1 MESTLIHTF
10 SQSGWVGKFIM
21 FSLFAFSILTWG
33 VIAKKIKEARDRK
46 KETEAFLKMFHSD
59 ADFFSI
65 RSNFKGTAPI
75 TEVFNAGI
83 DHLLQF
89 VGFGQEAPAP
99 QTAAHSSSVAVA
111 EMAPAHIELSRK
123 EVSLIEGALE
133 RKITQQL
140 MKLDQFNVVLAI
152 TSAAGPL
159 FGLLGTVWGIM
170 EAFRSMGTAGNASI
184 AVVAPGI
191 SEALVTTVA
200 GLMVAIP
207 ALIAFNVI
215 VNEVKKQ
222 AINLENFAA
231 EFLSLIKQRYLT
243 K

>member
-1 MESTLIHTF
+1 MESPLVHSFSESGTIGQLI
-10 SQSGWVGKFIM
+10 M
-21 FSLFAFSILTWG
+21 LSLFAFSILTWG

-46 KETEAFLKMFHSD
+46 RNTEVFLSLFHSD
-59 ADFFSI
+59 TDFFTL
-65 RSNFKGTAPI
+65 RSDFKETSPI
-75 TEVFNAGI
+75 SEVFNAGI
-83 DHLLQF
+83 DHLVQF
-89 VGFGQEAPAP
+89 VDVGEEEAPQRP
-99 QTAAHSSSVAVA
+99 GSSVRVA
-111 EMAPAHIELSRK
+111 ERAPAQIELSRK
-123 EVSLIEGALE
+123 EVSLIEGTLE
-133 RKITQQL
+133 RKITDQL
-140 MKLDQFNVVLAI
+140 MKLDQFNVILAI
-152 TSAAGPL
+152 TAAAGPL

-207 ALIAFNVI
+207 ALIAFNII

-222 AINLENFAA
+222 AVRMENFAA
-231 EFLSLIKQRYLT
+231 EFLAIIKQKYLT